1 MSASYFALAHPHI
14 GRLVVTS
21 SRRPSRAEYGQPP
34 VQPTTAVAAALRKS
48 AAPVQGAATEGNARH
63 IGNFCTVVGP
73 VED

>member
-1 MSASYFALAHPHI
+1 M
-14 GRLVVTS
+14 
-21 SRRPSRAEYGQPP
+21 
-34 VQPTTAVAAALRKS
+34 QPTTAVAAALRKS